1 MKTKKTP
8 YFDLK
13 SAFLRCFLV
22 LFFAVGGML
31 QSCSVEKFIPEGKL
45 LYEGAKL
52 NVIPDT
58 VIQNQAGLESQLKS
72 VLRPA
77 PNGKV
82 LGMRPGL
89 YYYYK
94 AQREKPGFINKFL
107 NKKIGEEPVYLSD
120 VQTLEMEKLLL
131 NRLENN
137 GFFYSNVTSSITED
151 QKDKTGSV
159 TYRVQIANPYQLSSY
174 QLDSDSLLVY
184 RDIQKGL
191 DEAILEKG
199 MRFNLNAFKAERNR
213 IDNQLKKEGYYNFNP
228 GFLIFEADTNRYE
241 TRKLDMY
248 VKLKNDVPTKSIIP
262 YKISKVNIYPNYA
275 GVEDSTYAA
284 ANRFAEKNF
293 FQSDT
298 FFKPKRLDPFIL
310 LEEGQFYDPETS
322 KSTSRRL
329 GSIGMYKFINIQY
342 NELDTNPTD
351 SLGKLEANIYLS
363 PLNKYALRS
372 ELQAVTKSN
381 GFAGPTLQGTFTNRN
396 IFHGGETLKLSAKLG
411 YEIQTGGGANATAGK
426 STLLLGLNADLI
438 FPRLLFPIKIDKNW
452 FEYSIPKT
460 KASLGVDY
468 LNRTGLYTLLS
479 GTSTFGYIWQANR
492 YVSHELNPLSV
503 NYVNLAKTTPE
514 FEEILDNNLILKA
527 SFEQQFISG
536 LTYSFTYN
544 GMIDTEKTNQFYANI
559 NFDTAGNSIG
569 LISGSNGGEP
579 KKFMGLEFA
588 QYTKIDGDFRYH
600 FNFAKDQMI
609 ATRLFA
615 GIGLPYGNSNVLP
628 YTKQYFSGGPY
639 SVRAFQIR
647 SLGPGIYEPDQKAT
661 TSSFFDQTGNLRLE
675 ANIEYRFP
683 IFGIVKGAFFGDAGN
698 VWNTSDNGLTGGKF
712 TSDWIN
718 QLGIGVG
725 AGVRVDIQSFVIR
738 FDLAA
743 PVHDPKLKAGKRWD
757 FNLDEPVFNFA
768 IGYPF

>member
-1 MKTKKTP
+1 MKTKKTLH
-8 YFDLK
+8 FDRK
-13 SAFLRCFLV
+13 SAFLWCFLM
-22 LFFAVGGML
+22 LFFAVGGIL
-31 QSCSVEKFIPEGKL
+31 QSCSVEKFIPEDKL
-45 LYEGAKL
+45 LYEGATMD
-52 NVIPDT
+52 VTSDT
-58 VIQNQAGLESQLKS
+58 IIKNQSGLEGELKG

-89 YYYYK
+89 YFYYK

-120 VQTLEMEKLLL
+120 VQTLEMEKLLI

-137 GFFYSNVTSSITED
+137 GFFYSNVTSSTIEN
-151 QKDKTGSV
+151 QENKTGSV
-159 TYRVQIANPYQLSSY
+159 TYSVKIANPYAISSY

-184 RDIQKGL
+184 RDIKKGL
-191 DEAILEKG
+191 DEAILKKG
-199 MRFNLNAFKAERNR
+199 MRFNLNAFKAERSR
-213 IDNQLKKEGYYNFNP
+213 IDNRLKNKGYYNFNP
-228 GFLIFEADTNRYE
+228 GFLIFEADTNQYE

-248 VKLKNDVPTKSIIP
+248 VKLKNDVPAKSVIP
-262 YKISKVNIYPNYA
+262 YKISTVNIYPNYA
-275 GVEDSTYAA
+275 GVKDSTHAA
-284 ANRFAEKNF
+284 PDRFAEKNF

-298 FFKPKRLDPFIL
+298 FFKPNRLDPFVL

-322 KSTSRRL
+322 KNTSRRL
-329 GSIGMYKFINIQY
+329 GSIGIYKFINIQY
-342 NELDTNPTD
+342 NELDTDAAD

-372 ELQAVTKSN
+372 ELQGVTKSN

-396 IFHGGETLKLSAKLG
+396 IFNGGETLNLSAKAG
-411 YEIQTGGGANATAGK
+411 YEIQTGGGSNATAGK

-438 FPRLLFPIKIDKNW
+438 FPRLIFPIKIDKNW
-452 FEYSIPKT
+452 FKYSIPKT
-460 KASLGVDY
+460 KVSLGVDY

-479 GTSTFGYIWQANR
+479 GTSTFGYIWQANK
-492 YVSHELNPLSV
+492 YISHELNLISV
-503 NYVNLAKTTPE
+503 NYVNPVKTTPE
-514 FEEILDNNLILKA
+514 FQDILDANEILA
-527 SFEQQFISG
+527 TSFKQQFISG

-559 NFDTAGNSIG
+559 NFDTAGNSIS
-569 LISGSNGGEP
+569 LITGSNAKKP
-579 KKFMGLEFA
+579 KKFIGLEFA
-588 QYTKIDGDFRYH
+588 QYAKIDGDFRYH
-600 FNFAKDQMI
+600 FNFGKDQKI
-609 ATRLFA
+609 ATRIFA

-647 SLGPGIYEPDQKAT
+647 SLGPGIYKPDKEAT
-661 TSSFFDQTGNLRLE
+661 TSSYFDQTGNIRLE

-698 VWNTSDNGLTGGKF
+698 VWNTSDNGLEGGKF
-712 TSDWIN
+712 TSDWFN

-725 AGVRVDIQSFVIR
+725 AGIRVDIQSFVIR

-743 PVHDPKLKAGKRWD
+743 PVHDPKLDAGQRWD
-757 FNLDEPVFNFA
+757 FNLDQPVFNFA